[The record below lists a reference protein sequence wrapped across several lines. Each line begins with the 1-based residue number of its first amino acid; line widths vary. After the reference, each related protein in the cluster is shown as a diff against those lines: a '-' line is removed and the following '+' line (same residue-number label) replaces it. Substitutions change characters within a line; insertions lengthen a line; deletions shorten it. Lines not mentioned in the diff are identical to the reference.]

1 MKRRKKRNDNSVTD
15 KQDDLNIMAKLENV
29 SLSNQIDI
37 DASITPQMS
46 LRKQKG
52 LESNARVD

>member
-1 MKRRKKRNDNSVTD
+1 MKRRKKRKYNSVTD

-46 LRKQKG
+46 LHKQKG